1 MFKSGKETKA
11 LLLLGCYKI
20 GFALLCVGLLFASAD
35 QGWFNES
42 QFERVFQKWPL
53 EGEANLASYLTAWDG
68 AHYLDLAKLG
78 YRPGDSSCAFYPLWP
93 HLVRWVA
100 PLTGGNLVVAGLL
113 LANLFSFVGA
123 LLFYRLA
130 KLKVGECNARWALA
144 FLLAFPGALFF
155 QFIYS
160 EALFFMILMAFFLL
174 GDKTLQGGGG
184 RGVAASAGAP
194 GGHLCSCAHGLGALS
209 AARTVPKVALPAG
222 AGFGVRPLL
231 CLDGS
236 DDRQRDGGVRCPETL
251 VGQFRVECLQAAE
264 VYRGVSE
271 SYLVAWLPRLD
282 AGSVPVHGIR
292 IQFNC
297 CVAVGR
303 GVVCGGAR
311 VWVVAGGAF
320 LVHLLHPLYDDGLPD
335 VRGDGLA
342 DFGNTKS
349 ALGGVGSVGGVAGG
363 FVGSIFELVL
373 GGVIERSFKFQVFS
387 FKFLNR

>member
-1 MFKSGKETKA
+1 MAA
-11 LLLLGCYKI
+11 LGALGRSVDRRQFGGGRAAVGQSVFVRWRLVVLSLGQAQGGGMQCPL
-20 GFALLCVGLLFASAD
+20 GVGLFIGISRGVVLPVHLFGGS
-35 QGWFNES
+35 
-42 QFERVFQKWPL
+42 VF
-53 EGEANLASYLTAWDG
+53 Y
-68 AHYLDLAKLG
+68 
-78 YRPGDSSCAFYPLWP
+78 DS
-93 HLVRWVA
+93 H
-100 PLTGGNLVVAGLL
+100 G
-113 LANLFSFVGA
+113 LFS
-123 LLFYRLA
+123 R
-130 KLKVGECNARWALA
+130 
-144 FLLAFPGALFF
+144 
-155 QFIYS
+155 
-160 EALFFMILMAFFLL
+160 L

-320 LVHLLHPLYDDGLPD
+320 LVHLLRPLYDDGIPD